1 MIKINNYI
9 AGIQELVPCLK
20 YWLDTFYYDLK
31 SIIVIQLEK
40 IESFFFFHV
49 RLAGKV
55 SIIFETKKIT
65 KCFSSSIQF
74 LLQTKYFPS
83 PSYRSSFRLASKGT
97 WPSLKSALPGI
108 TYSVKKCKTTQ
119 IRQLVGKTG
128 VEDAE
133 NKLDLDLDL

>member
-40 IESFFFFHV
+40 IERFFFFHV
-49 RLAGKV
+49 LLAGKV

-65 KCFSSSIQF
+65 KMFFVFYTVSFANQVFPFAFLSKQFSFSVERNVAEFEI
-74 LLQTKYFPS
+74 
-83 PSYRSSFRLASKGT
+83 RIT
-97 WPSLKSALPGI
+97 W
-108 TYSVKKCKTTQ
+108 YNV
-119 IRQLVGKTG
+119 
-128 VEDAE
+128 
-133 NKLDLDLDL
+133 